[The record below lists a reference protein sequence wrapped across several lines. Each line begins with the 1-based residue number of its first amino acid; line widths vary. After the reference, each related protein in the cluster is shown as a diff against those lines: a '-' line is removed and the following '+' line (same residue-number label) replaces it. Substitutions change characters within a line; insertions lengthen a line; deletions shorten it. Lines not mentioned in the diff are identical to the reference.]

1 LDSFDNNQFLPE
13 LRYEYNNGRKKAL
26 IQMSE
31 IISRTTKTL
40 ESVFDHD
47 WIHIL
52 VENPLFFNIL
62 VNFKIKQK
70 DIAVRF
76 ITTITPENISDC
88 TKLMKF
94 VELRHTD
101 AIIGY
106 LGISDRKQFINY
118 IRPISRQE
126 NNNNNNNNNEERS
139 INNNLQLLNFI
150 HITNTDFIQM
160 QYIFFEKLWELSI
173 PANERIAEIKRIM
186 FDNSLLNTNIRDLH
200 TIKEVIPKV
209 IRSAVEEILLF
220 FPSTNSFWLIEDN
233 IEIIELLAE
242 AINKYI
248 KVKIIIHID
257 NSEDSN
263 ATTKIDQ
270 TIKEVNKVLGTYVNY
285 TTKKIDTRTI
295 ILIADQAISLSISIK
310 GHDKNTFKDAIE
322 MASFSNNELNVSTL
336 LSFFDSLWIRSE
348 IEKQNII
355 KQTYFKIFKEPQLRD
370 ESYRRKWFF
379 ERTKNE

>member
-1 LDSFDNNQFLPE
+1 MDTFDNNQFLPE
-13 LRYEYNNGRKKAL
+13 LRCNYNDGKKAL
-26 IQMSE
+26 NQMSD
-31 IISRTTKTL
+31 IISNTTKTL

-62 VNFKIKQK
+62 VDFKIKQK
-70 DIAVRF
+70 DITVRF
-76 ITTITPENISDC
+76 ITTITPENIVDC

-126 NNNNNNNNNEERS
+126 NNKEKSN
-139 INNNLQLLNFI
+139 NNNLQLLNFI
-150 HITNTDFIQM
+150 HITNKDFIQM
-160 QYIFFEKLWELSI
+160 QYIFFEKLWESSI
-173 PANERIAEIKRIM
+173 PATERIAEIKRIM

-200 TIKEVIPKV
+200 TIKQVIPKV

-220 FPSTNSFWLIEDN
+220 FPSTKSFWLIEDN
-233 IEIIELLAE
+233 NEIIELLAE

-257 NSEDSN
+257 NSSSEDSN

-270 TIKEVNKVLGTYVNY
+270 RIKECNKVLGTYVNY
-285 TTKKIDTRTI
+285 TTKKIDTKTI

-310 GHDKNTFKDAIE
+310 ELHDKNTFKDALE

-348 IEKQNII
+348 IDKQNII

-370 ESYRRKWFF
+370 ENYRRKWFF
-379 ERTKNE
+379 EPTKKE

>member
-1 LDSFDNNQFLPE
+1 MEDTFFDNNQFLPE
-13 LRYEYNNGRKKAL
+13 LRCNYNDSRKAL
-26 IQMSE
+26 NQMSE
-31 IISRTTKTL
+31 IISNTTKTL
-40 ESVFDHD
+40 DSVFDHD

-62 VNFKIKQK
+62 VDFKIKQK

-76 ITTITPENISDC
+76 ITTITHENISDC

-101 AIIGY
+101 AIIGF
-106 LGISDRKQFINY
+106 LGISDRKQFFNY

-126 NNNNNNNNNEERS
+126 NNNNEERS
-139 INNNLQLLNFI
+139 NNNLQLLNFI
-150 HITNTDFIQM
+150 HITNKDFIQM
-160 QYIFFEKLWELSI
+160 QYIFFEKLWESSI
-173 PANERIAEIKRIM
+173 SANERIAEIKRIM

-200 TIKEVIPKV
+200 TIKQVIPKV

-220 FPSTNSFWLIEDN
+220 FPSTKSFWLIEDN
-233 IEIIELLAE
+233 NEIIELLAE

-270 TIKEVNKVLGTYVNY
+270 TIKECNKVLGTYVNY
-285 TTKKIDTRTI
+285 TTKKIDTKTI

-310 GHDKNTFKDAIE
+310 ELHDKNTFKDALE

-348 IEKQNII
+348 IDKQNII

-370 ESYRRKWFF
+370 ENYRRKWFF
-379 ERTKNE
+379 ERTKDE

>member
-1 LDSFDNNQFLPE
+1 MDSFDNNQFLPE
-13 LRYEYNNGRKKAL
+13 LRYEYSNGRKKVL
-26 IQMSE
+26 NQMSE

-62 VNFKIKQK
+62 SDFKIKQK
-70 DIAVRF
+70 DITVRF

-106 LGISDRKQFINY
+106 LGISDRKQFFNY

-126 NNNNNNNNNEERS
+126 NNNNNEERS
-139 INNNLQLLNFI
+139 NNNLQLLNFI
-150 HITNTDFIQM
+150 HITNIDFIQM
-160 QYIFFEKLWELSI
+160 QSIFFEKLWESSI

-220 FPSTNSFWLIEDN
+220 FPSTNSFWLFEDN
-233 IEIIELLAE
+233 NEIIELLAE

-285 TTKKIDTRTI
+285 TTKKIDTKTI

-310 GHDKNTFKDAIE
+310 DHDKNTFKDAIE

-348 IEKQNII
+348 IDKQNII

>member
-1 LDSFDNNQFLPE
+1 MDSFVDDNNQFLPE
-13 LRYEYNNGRKKAL
+13 LRYEYNNDRKKVL
-26 IQMSE
+26 NQMSE

-62 VNFKIKQK
+62 SDFKIKQK
-70 DIAVRF
+70 DITVRF

-106 LGISDRKQFINY
+106 LGISDRKQFFNY

-126 NNNNNNNNNEERS
+126 NNNNNEERS
-139 INNNLQLLNFI
+139 NNKLQLLNFI
-150 HITNTDFIQM
+150 HITNKDFIQM
-160 QYIFFEKLWELSI
+160 QYIFFEKLWESSI
-173 PANERIAEIKRIM
+173 PANERIAEIKRVM
-186 FDNSLLNTNIRDLH
+186 FDNSSLLNTNIRDLH

-220 FPSTNSFWLIEDN
+220 FPSTNSFWLFEDN
-233 IEIIELLAE
+233 NEIIELLAE

-285 TTKKIDTRTI
+285 TTKKIDTKTI

-310 GHDKNTFKDAIE
+310 DHDKNTFKDAIE

-348 IEKQNII
+348 IDKQNII

-379 ERTKNE
+379 EHTKK

>member
-1 LDSFDNNQFLPE
+1 MDSFDNNQFLPE
-13 LRYEYNNGRKKAL
+13 LRYEYNKGRKKAL
-26 IQMSE
+26 TQMSE

-62 VNFKIKQK
+62 SDFKIKQK
-70 DIAVRF
+70 DITVRF

-126 NNNNNNNNNEERS
+126 NNNNNEERS

-160 QYIFFEKLWELSI
+160 QYIFFEKLWESSI

-186 FDNSLLNTNIRDLH
+186 FDNSSLLNTNIRDLH

-233 IEIIELLAE
+233 NEIIELLAE

-257 NSEDSN
+257 NSEDSDSN
-263 ATTKIDQ
+263 KTIDQ
-270 TIKEVNKVLGTYVNY
+270 KIKKANKVLGTYVNY
-285 TTKKIDTRTI
+285 TTKFR
-295 ILIADQAISLSISIK
+295 
-310 GHDKNTFKDAIE
+310 
-322 MASFSNNELNVSTL
+322 ST
-336 LSFFDSLWIRSE
+336 
-348 IEKQNII
+348 
-355 KQTYFKIFKEPQLRD
+355 
-370 ESYRRKWFF
+370 
-379 ERTKNE
+379 

>member
-1 LDSFDNNQFLPE
+1 MDSFVDDNDQFLPE

-26 IQMSE
+26 NQMSE

-62 VNFKIKQK
+62 SDFKIKQK
-70 DIAVRF
+70 DITVRF

-106 LGISDRKQFINY
+106 LGISDRKQFFNY

-126 NNNNNNNNNEERS
+126 NNNNNNEEIS
-139 INNNLQLLNFI
+139 NNNLQLLNFI
-150 HITNTDFIQM
+150 HITNKDFIQM
-160 QYIFFEKLWELSI
+160 QYIFFEKLWESSI
-173 PANERIAEIKRIM
+173 PANERIAEIKRVM
-186 FDNSLLNTNIRDLH
+186 FDNSSLLNTNIRDVY
-200 TIKEVIPKV
+200 TIKKIIPKV
-209 IRSAVEEILLF
+209 IQSAVEEILLF
-220 FPSTNSFWLIEDN
+220 FPSTNSFWLIEESN
-233 IEIIELLAE
+233 EIIGLLSE
-242 AINKYI
+242 AIDKYI
-248 KVKIIIHID
+248 KVIIIIHID
-257 NSEDSN
+257 SEDSDAN
-263 ATTKIDQ
+263 KTIDQ
-270 TIKEVNKVLGTYVNY
+270 KIKEVNKVLGTYVNY
-285 TTKKIDTRTI
+285 TTKKIDTKTI

-348 IEKQNII
+348 IDKQNII

>member
-1 LDSFDNNQFLPE
+1 MEDTFFDNNQFLPD
-13 LRYEYNNGRKKAL
+13 LRCNYNDSRKAL
-26 IQMSE
+26 NQMSE
-31 IISRTTKTL
+31 IISNTTKTL

-62 VNFKIKQK
+62 VDFKIKQK

-76 ITTITPENISDC
+76 ITTITHENISDC

-101 AIIGY
+101 AIIGFV
-106 LGISDRKQFINY
+106 GISDRKQFFNY

-126 NNNNNNNNNEERS
+126 NNNNEERS
-139 INNNLQLLNFI
+139 NNNLELLNFI
-150 HITNTDFIQM
+150 HITNKEFIQM
-160 QYIFFEKLWELSI
+160 QYIFFEKLWESSI
-173 PANERIAEIKRIM
+173 SANERIAEIKRIM
-186 FDNSLLNTNIRDLH
+186 FDNSLLNTNIRDLLK
-200 TIKEVIPKV
+200 IKEVIPKV

-233 IEIIELLAE
+233 NKIIELLAE

-248 KVKIIIHID
+248 KVKIIIHRD
-257 NSEDSN
+257 NSSEDSN

-270 TIKEVNKVLGTYVNY
+270 TIKECNKVLGTYVNY
-285 TTKKIDTRTI
+285 TTKKIDTKTI
-295 ILIADQAISLSISIK
+295 ILIADQAISLLISIK
-310 GHDKNTFKDAIE
+310 EDHDKKTFKDALE

-348 IEKQNII
+348 IDKQNII

-370 ESYRRKWFF
+370 ENYRRKWFF
-379 ERTKNE
+379 ERTKDE

>member
-1 LDSFDNNQFLPE
+1 MDSFVDDNNQFLPE
-13 LRYEYNNGRKKAL
+13 LRYEYNNGRKKVL
-26 IQMSE
+26 NQMSE

-62 VNFKIKQK
+62 SDFKIKQK

-106 LGISDRKQFINY
+106 LGISDRKQFFNY
-118 IRPISRQE
+118 IRPIFRQE
-126 NNNNNNNNNEERS
+126 NNNNEEIS
-139 INNNLQLLNFI
+139 NNNLQLLNFI
-150 HITNTDFIQM
+150 HITNKDFIQM
-160 QYIFFEKLWELSI
+160 QYIFFEKLWESSI
-173 PANERIAEIKRIM
+173 PANEKIAEIKRLM
-186 FDNSLLNTNIRDLH
+186 YDNSSLLNTNIRDVY
-200 TIKEVIPKV
+200 TIKKTIPKV
-209 IRSAVEEILLF
+209 IQSAVEEILLF
-220 FPSTNSFWLIEDN
+220 FPTINSFWLIEESN
-233 IEIIELLAE
+233 EIIGLLSE
-242 AINKYI
+242 AIDRYI

-257 NSEDSN
+257 SEDSDAN
-263 ATTKIDQ
+263 KTIDQ
-270 TIKEVNKVLGTYVNY
+270 KIKEVNKVLGTYVNY
-285 TTKKIDTRTI
+285 TTKKIDAKTI
-295 ILIADQAISLSISIK
+295 MLIADQAISLSISIK
-310 GHDKNTFKDAIE
+310 DHDKNIFKDALD

-348 IEKQNII
+348 IDKQNII

>member
-1 LDSFDNNQFLPE
+1 MDSFDNSQFLPE
-13 LRYEYNNGRKKAL
+13 LRYEYNNDRKKVL
-26 IQMSE
+26 NQMSE

-62 VNFKIKQK
+62 VDFKIKQK
-70 DIAVRF
+70 DITVRF

-101 AIIGY
+101 ALIGY
-106 LGISDRKQFINY
+106 LGISDRKQFFNY
-118 IRPISRQE
+118 IQPVSRQE
-126 NNNNNNNNNEERS
+126 NNINNEERDNS
-139 INNNLQLLNFI
+139 NLQLLNFI
-150 HITNTDFIQM
+150 HITNIDFIQM
-160 QYIFFEKLWELSI
+160 QYIFFEKLWESSI

-220 FPSTNSFWLIEDN
+220 FPTINSFWLIEDN
-233 IEIIELLAE
+233 NRILELLAE

-248 KVKIIIHID
+248 KVKIIIYID

-285 TTKKIDTRTI
+285 TTKKIDTKTI

-310 GHDKNTFKDAIE
+310 DNDKKTFKDAIE

-336 LSFFDSLWIRSE
+336 LSFFNSLWIRSE
-348 IEKQNII
+348 IDKQNII

-379 ERTKNE
+379 EHMKDG

>member
-1 LDSFDNNQFLPE
+1 VDTFDNNQFLPE
-13 LRYEYNNGRKKAL
+13 LRCNYNDGKKAL
-26 IQMSE
+26 NQMSD
-31 IISRTTKTL
+31 IISNTTKTL

-62 VNFKIKQK
+62 VDFKIKQK
-70 DIAVRF
+70 DITVRF
-76 ITTITPENISDC
+76 ITTITPENIVDC

-126 NNNNNNNNNEERS
+126 NNKEKSN
-139 INNNLQLLNFI
+139 NNNLQLLNFI
-150 HITNTDFIQM
+150 HITNKDFIQM
-160 QYIFFEKLWELSI
+160 QYIFFEKLWESSI
-173 PANERIAEIKRIM
+173 PATERIAEIKRIM

-200 TIKEVIPKV
+200 TIKQVIPKV

-220 FPSTNSFWLIEDN
+220 FPSTKSFWLIEDN
-233 IEIIELLAE
+233 NEIIELLAE

-257 NSEDSN
+257 NSSSEDSN

-270 TIKEVNKVLGTYVNY
+270 RIKECNKVLGTYVNY
-285 TTKKIDTRTI
+285 TTKKIDTKTI

-310 GHDKNTFKDAIE
+310 ELHDKNTFKDALE

-348 IEKQNII
+348 IDKQNII

-370 ESYRRKWFF
+370 ENYRRKWFF
-379 ERTKNE
+379 ERTKDE

>member
-1 LDSFDNNQFLPE
+1 MDTFDNNQFLPE
-13 LRYEYNNGRKKAL
+13 LRCNYNDGKKAL
-26 IQMSE
+26 NQMSD
-31 IISRTTKTL
+31 IISNTTKTL

-62 VNFKIKQK
+62 VDFKIKQK
-70 DIAVRF
+70 DITVRF
-76 ITTITPENISDC
+76 ITTITPENIVDC

-101 AIIGY
+101 ASIGY

-126 NNNNNNNNNEERS
+126 NNKEKSN
-139 INNNLQLLNFI
+139 NNNLQLLNFI
-150 HITNTDFIQM
+150 HITNKDFIQM
-160 QYIFFEKLWELSI
+160 QYIFFEKLWESSI
-173 PANERIAEIKRIM
+173 PATERIAEIKRIM
-186 FDNSLLNTNIRDLH
+186 FDNSLLNTNIRDFN

-233 IEIIELLAE
+233 NKIIELLAE
-242 AINKYI
+242 TINKYI
-248 KVKIIIHID
+248 KVKVIIHID
-257 NSEDSN
+257 NSSEDSN
-263 ATTKIDQ
+263 TTTKIDQ
-270 TIKEVNKVLGTYVNY
+270 KIKECNKVLGTYVNY
-285 TTKKIDTRTI
+285 TTKKIDTKTI

-310 GHDKNTFKDAIE
+310 ENHDKNTFQDALE

-348 IEKQNII
+348 IDKQNII

-370 ESYRRKWFF
+370 ENYRRKWLF
-379 ERTKNE
+379 ENT

>member
-1 LDSFDNNQFLPE
+1 MDTFDNNQFLPE
-13 LRYEYNNGRKKAL
+13 LRCNYNDGKKAL
-26 IQMSE
+26 NQMSE
-31 IISRTTKTL
+31 IISNTTKTL
-40 ESVFDHD
+40 ESVFDDD

-62 VNFKIKQK
+62 VDFKIKQK
-70 DIAVRF
+70 DITVRF
-76 ITTITPENISDC
+76 ITTITPENIFDC

-101 AIIGY
+101 ASIGY
-106 LGISDRKQFINY
+106 LGISDRNQFINY

-126 NNNNNNNNNEERS
+126 NNKKESN
-139 INNNLQLLNFI
+139 NNNLQLLNFI
-150 HITNTDFIQM
+150 HITNKDFIQM
-160 QYIFFEKLWELSI
+160 QYIFFEKLWESSI
-173 PANERIAEIKRIM
+173 PATERIAEIKRIM

-200 TIKEVIPKV
+200 TIKQVIPKV

-233 IEIIELLAE
+233 NEIIELLAE

-257 NSEDSN
+257 NSSEDSN

-270 TIKEVNKVLGTYVNY
+270 TIKECNKVLGTYVNY
-285 TTKKIDTRTI
+285 TTKKIDTKTI

-310 GHDKNTFKDAIE
+310 EDHDKNTFKDALE

-348 IEKQNII
+348 IDKQNII

-370 ESYRRKWFF
+370 ENYRRKWFF
-379 ERTKNE
+379 ERTKDE

>member
-1 LDSFDNNQFLPE
+1 MDSFDNNQFLPE
-13 LRYEYNNGRKKAL
+13 LRYEYNNCRKKAL
-26 IQMSE
+26 NQMSE

-40 ESVFDHD
+40 ESVFDRD

-52 VENPLFFNIL
+52 VENPVFFNII
-62 VNFKIKQK
+62 VEFKIKQK

-126 NNNNNNNNNEERS
+126 NNNNNKERS
-139 INNNLQLLNFI
+139 NNLQLLNFI
-150 HITNTDFIQM
+150 HITNKDFIQM
-160 QYIFFEKLWELSI
+160 QYIFFEKLWESSI

-209 IRSAVEEILLF
+209 IRSAVEEIVLF

-285 TTKKIDTRTI
+285 TTKKIDTKTI

-310 GHDKNTFKDAIE
+310 DHDNNTFKDAIE

-348 IEKQNII
+348 IDKQNII